1 LIACGGARALA
12 ACNLAN
18 GHDSCASDKYCD
30 AEGVCYACAF
40 CEQALDP
47 YNGICPSKCT
57 GGSDT
62 YTVGDTTPGVTEDAA
77 AGAIRDAIGPECPG
91 YDKLVTTSVPDIVFA
106 DDQPMGESNRSAPR
120 LALKLQLLATN
131 LRTVMTAMGH
141 PTNLPVLK
149 VLVAYRCVNHPRP
162 LLFH

>member
-1 LIACGGARALA
+1 VCNQTGGGGHAACGATE
-12 ACNLAN
+12 
-18 GHDSCASDKYCD
+18 YCD
-30 AEGVCYACAF
+30 VEGVCYACQYCAP
-40 CEQALDP
+40 ALDP
-47 YNGICPSKCT
+47 FDGICPAKC
-57 GGSDT
+57 GGADT
-62 YTVGDTTPGVTEDAA
+62 YTVGDTTPAVPEADAS
-77 AGAIRDAIGPECPG
+77 GAIRDVIGPECPG

-149 VLVAYRCVNHPRP
+149 VLVAYRCVKHPRP
-162 LLFH
+162 LLMH